1 MIKITY
7 ELTGTMDVGIL
18 EGVVA
23 KATEAIK
30 AKLTDE
36 EESQIRII
44 VKGDSLDDLSLDIK
58 GPDFVLAKLK

>member
-18 EGVVA
+18 EDVIA
-23 KATEAIK
+23 KATESMK
-30 AKLTDE
+30 SKLTE
-36 EESQIRII
+36 EEQSQIRII

-58 GPDFVLAKLK
+58 GPDIVLAKLK

>member
-18 EGVVA
+18 EGVIA
-23 KATEAIK
+23 KVTESIK
-30 AKLTDE
+30 SKLTE
-36 EESQIRII
+36 EEQGQIRIV

-58 GPDFVLAKLK
+58 GPDIVLAKLK